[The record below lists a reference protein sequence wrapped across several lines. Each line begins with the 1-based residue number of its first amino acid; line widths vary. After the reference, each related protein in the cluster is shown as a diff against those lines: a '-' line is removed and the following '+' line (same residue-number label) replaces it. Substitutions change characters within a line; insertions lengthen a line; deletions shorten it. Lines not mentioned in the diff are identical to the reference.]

1 MSVSEEQKINQPE
14 VYKQQPAKSSKLSG
28 QKPLSSYRSYWPLA
42 LAIALCIVLVGIIVN
57 TVILGIGIVLTIVA
71 VIAWSLERR

>member
-1 MSVSEEQKINQPE
+1 MSEEQKINQPE
-14 VYKQQPAKSSKLSG
+14 VHRERSAKSSKLWE
-28 QKPLSSYRSYWPLA
+28 QKPALSSYRSYWPLA

-57 TVILGIGIVLTIVA
+57 TIILGIGIVLCIVV

>member
-1 MSVSEEQKINQPE
+1 VSEEQKINQPE

-28 QKPLSSYRSYWPLA
+28 QKPALSSYRSYWPLA